1 MKNVMMGT
9 KMTTRVV
16 IRIAQ
21 ELSKDG
27 IVQEVTQLILIH
39 VQKFV
44 ETERLLVLKI
54 VMMGTIPITLDVHLD
69 VNLVH

>member
-16 IRIAQ
+16 TLIAQ

-44 ETERLLVLKI
+44 ETDLY
-54 VMMGTIPITLDVHLD
+54 
-69 VNLVH
+69 

>member
-44 ETERLLVLKI
+44 ETDLYSEQKPA
-54 VMMGTIPITLDVHLD
+54 TQET
-69 VNLVH
+69 